1 MSNVTKNDKIEE
13 LKEEMRD
20 LRQSLKQVSQQLAG
34 YYELR
39 NRRDDLIFEIDGIVS
54 ELKKLGVSD
63 VENLV

>member
-20 LRQSLKQVSQQLAG
+20 LRQSLKQVSEQLAG

-39 NRRDDLIFEIDGIVS
+39 NRRDDLIYEIDGVVS
-54 ELKKLGVSD
+54 ELKKLGVS
-63 VENLV
+63 VE

>member
-39 NRRDDLIFEIDGIVS
+39 NRRDDLIYEIDGIVS
-54 ELKKLGVSD
+54 ELKKLGVS
-63 VENLV
+63 VE